1 MKASRAVALG
11 CFWLYIVLFPGSTLT
26 LALGQVPA
34 WGAGM
39 GGMLLLIQGL
49 AAAAWLV
56 WAYGRRG
63 LLAGLGTGVLAWA
76 CEHIGETSGWPFGR
90 YEYTSVLAPQIA
102 GVVPLP
108 IVCAWLMVALGAWQL
123 AGRLAR
129 HTCHN
134 GKFAHGM
141 VIAGTAS
148 LILVLDLQ
156 IETIATRVNT
166 YWRWNDQGPYYGVP
180 TANFIAWWLVGL
192 LMASMLVYA
201 LRDLQAPMPNHERLG
216 WRRVLVWPL
225 PRIPA
230 LLYLLSTLMF
240 AVTTLVY
247 GYTLAGLV
255 GVLAL
260 GFAGAWMFRQ
270 ARAEYASEARQTS
283 G

>member
-1 MKASRAVALG
+1 MKASRSIALG
-11 CFWLYIVLFPGSTLT
+11 CFWLYVVLFPGSTLT

-34 WGAGM
+34 WGTGM
-39 GGMLLLIQGL
+39 GGLLLLIQGL

-63 LLAGLGTGVLAWA
+63 ALAGLGTVGLAWA

-90 YEYTSVLAPQIA
+90 YEYTNILAPQIA

-123 AGRLAR
+123 AGRLA
-129 HTCHN
+129 HGT
-134 GKFAHGM
+134 GKGARGM
-141 VIAGTAS
+141 AIAGTAT

-156 IETIATRVNT
+156 IETIATRVNR
-166 YWRWNDQGPYYGVP
+166 YWRWVDQGQYYGVP
-180 TANFIAWWLVGL
+180 TTNFSAWWLVGL
-192 LMASMLVYA
+192 LMATVLMYA
-201 LRDLQAPMPNHERLG
+201 LWGVQAPMPASERAG
-216 WRRVLVWPL
+216 WRRVVAWPL
-225 PRIPA
+225 ALIPA

-240 AVTTLVY
+240 TIINLVY

-255 GVLAL
+255 GVVALAL
-260 GFAGAWMFRQ
+260 VGAWLFRRG
-270 ARAEYASEARQTS
+270 RAESVFAAHQTS

>member
-1 MKASRAVALG
+1 MSSRSSEERKRLE
-11 CFWLYIVLFPGSTLT
+11 WT
-26 LALGQVPA
+26 VPTT
-34 WGAGM
+34 
-39 GGMLLLIQGL
+39 
-49 AAAAWLV
+49 
-56 WAYGRRG
+56 YGRRG

-123 AGRLAR
+123 AGRLVR
-129 HTCHN
+129 HTGHN

-141 VIAGTAS
+141 VITGTAS

-166 YWRWNDQGPYYGVP
+166 YWRWTDQGPYYGVP

-230 LLYLLSTLMF
+230 LLFLLSTLMF
-240 AVTTLVY
+240 AVINLVY

-270 ARAEYASEARQTS
+270 ARAEYASEARHTS